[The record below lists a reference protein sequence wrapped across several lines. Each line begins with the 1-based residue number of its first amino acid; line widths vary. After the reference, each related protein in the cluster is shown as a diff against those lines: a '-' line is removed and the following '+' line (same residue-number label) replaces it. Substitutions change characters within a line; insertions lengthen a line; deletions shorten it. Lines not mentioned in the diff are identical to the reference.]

1 MSGGGE
7 TEREHRCTVKK
18 KKGQGFATVG
28 TTTKTSPLFFC
39 VCVCVLHTA
48 GLISHFDAVTC
59 LKWCVTGEKR
69 VSIGLR
75 VVAVVMN
82 GQRESWL
89 VRGDLPIDK
98 LSISDEWV
106 VR

>member
-1 MSGGGE
+1 MW
-7 TEREHRCTVKK
+7 
-18 KKGQGFATVG
+18 QGFATVTVG
-28 TTTKTSPLFFC
+28 TTTKTVTAFYFIFSF
-39 VCVCVLHTA
+39 VLHTA
-48 GLISHFDAVTC
+48 DLISHFDAVTS
-59 LKWCVTGEKR
+59 LKWCATGEKR

-75 VVAVVMN
+75 LVVVVGN

>member
-1 MSGGGE
+1 MAGICNNRDNNKNV
-7 TEREHRCTVKK
+7 T
-18 KKGQGFATVG
+18 A
-28 TTTKTSPLFFC
+28 FFYFIFFF
-39 VCVCVLHTA
+39 VLHTA

-59 LKWCVTGEKR
+59 LKWCATGEKR

-75 VVAVVMN
+75 LVAVVMN
-82 GQRESWL
+82 GQRESRF

-106 VR
+106 AR

>member
-1 MSGGGE
+1 MAGICNSYS
-7 TEREHRCTVKK
+7 RDNNKNSHRI
-18 KKGQGFATVG
+18 
-28 TTTKTSPLFFC
+28 FFFFSF
-39 VCVCVLHTA
+39 VLHTA
-48 GLISHFDAVTC
+48 DLISHFDAVTS
-59 LKWCVTGEKR
+59 LKWCATGEKR

-75 VVAVVMN
+75 LVVVVGN

>member
-1 MSGGGE
+1 MAGICNSYS
-7 TEREHRCTVKK
+7 RDNNKNSHRI
-18 KKGQGFATVG
+18 
-28 TTTKTSPLFFC
+28 FFFPF
-39 VCVCVLHTA
+39 VLHTA
-48 GLISHFDAVTC
+48 DLISHFDAVTS
-59 LKWCVTGEKR
+59 LKWCATGEKR

-75 VVAVVMN
+75 LVVVVGN